1 MLTRDEQEL
10 VQRLQQGEPDA
21 VDQLCALY
29 TDRLYRH
36 IFHRVGQDSDA
47 AEDVLQETLLAALRG
62 IKRFQGKARLA
73 TWLYSIAGHKAADW
87 HRHQARQRRW
97 QQPSSASL
105 EELSKIDEAPLPEE
119 VVQRKD
125 VRAAVQAAL
134 EQLPPHYHEVLR
146 LKYIQD
152 RSVAE
157 ISEITGK
164 SFKSVESTLVRA
176 RRALRKLLAPMVKR

>member
-1 MLTRDEQEL
+1 MLTEDEQGL
-10 VQRLQQGEPDA
+10 VQQLQQGKPDA
-21 VDQLCALY
+21 VDRLCALY
-29 TDRLYRH
+29 ADRLYRH
-36 IFHRVGQDSDA
+36 IYHRVGQDTAA

-62 IKRFQGKARLA
+62 IKRFRGNARLA

-87 HRHQARQRRW
+87 HRRQARQRRW
-97 QQPSSASL
+97 QQPLSASM

-119 VVQRKD
+119 VVERED

-134 EQLPPHYHEVLR
+134 EQLHPHYHEVLR
-146 LKYIQD
+146 LKYFED
-152 RSVAE
+152 HSVAE

-176 RRALRKLLAPMVKR
+176 RRALRKKLAPKVK